1 MFAYVDIDGVLLDLI
16 GSVKEIL
23 DSKGIDFFPEKIES
37 YNFNGD
43 IGCKK
48 SEIYKCLNDVETFK
62 SAKFYSGALD
72 ALEKLSSKY
81 TVKPFTKSSS
91 KSELINERMSLLN
104 LLELEQIV
112 FVGNKLTPLS
122 NENDVMFEDCYEN
135 IVKCINDGFR
145 GRIYLINHPWNKNC
159 DISGYSNVIR
169 SDSFS
174 DAVNHLL
181 GL

>member
-1 MFAYVDIDGVLLDLI
+1 MFAYVDIDGVLLDLV

-23 DSKGIDFFPEKIES
+23 VSKGIDFFPEKIES
-37 YNFNGD
+37 YNFDGN

-48 SEIYKCLNDVETFK
+48 SDIFKCLSDVETFK

-72 ALEKLSSKY
+72 ALERLSSRY

-91 KSELINERMSLLN
+91 NSELIKERMSLLD

-112 FVGNKLTPLS
+112 FVGNKLTPLGD
-122 NENDVMFEDCYEN
+122 ENAVIFEDCYEN
-135 IVKCINDGFR
+135 IIKCINDGFR
-145 GRIYLINHPWNKNC
+145 GRIYLISHPWNKNC
-159 DISGYSNVIR
+159 DISNYPNVIR
-169 SDSFS
+169 SDSFL

-181 GL
+181 CE